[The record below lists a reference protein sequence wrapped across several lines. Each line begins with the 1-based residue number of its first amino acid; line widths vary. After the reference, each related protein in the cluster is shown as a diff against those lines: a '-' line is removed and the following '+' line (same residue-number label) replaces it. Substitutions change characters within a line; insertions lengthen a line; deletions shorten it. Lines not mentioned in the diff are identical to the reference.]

1 MARSQRFRTF
11 SLILSNLLI
20 PIAVLV
26 FATGFFPYK
35 PVLPGLATWEDGEEL
50 GSDGR
55 GAVGGDGRV
64 EAPFNKV
71 IFMVVDALR
80 SDFVYGHKSEMKF
93 TQSLIRAGNALPFTA
108 HATPPTVTMP
118 RIKAFT
124 TGSVPSFLDLLLNFA
139 ESDTSSSLANQ
150 DTWLAQLRALP
161 DSKLAFYGDDTWLK
175 LFPPPFFDRSD
186 GTTSFFVSDFT
197 EVDFNVTRH
206 LPEELGKEDWNA
218 LVLHYLG
225 LDHIGHKT
233 GPSGPAMPGKQK
245 EMDDVVKMIWRA
257 MEREEALGETLLV
270 LAGDHGMNAGG
281 NHGGSGPG
289 ETEPALVFI
298 SPSFGGDGKDRE
310 CPTVPKEGTE
320 FQFYERV
327 EQSDVV
333 PTLAGLMGFPV
344 PKNSLGVAVEGIK
357 DVLGEQG
364 LRDVLRRN
372 AQQMMQIVGAT
383 FGEEQL
389 NVTIGLYRAT
399 LNKTNPESCDYVR
412 GEQQGLAGRAARA
425 TLLHGTDDEATA
437 LQDFLYDAQDVL
449 SSTAS
454 SYDIPRMV
462 GGTALALVSVI
473 LTALAFTSLWPPT
486 TAGLALTF
494 FVTLYG
500 IMMFASSYVEE
511 EQHFWYWLTP
521 AWLTLLATKE
531 ARQGS
536 SLRLWSSY
544 GVPRAALAVPVIA
557 LHRIMISWNQT
568 GQKHAGEPDI
578 VQTVFPVHHKLM
590 WVLVLVTY
598 LYIGFDMAATTL
610 NDLVIREVAVS
621 VAFVVVLA
629 SVVFKLNF
637 TQADAPEL
645 VLGLGQRVRD
655 FTEDLDLVAQA
666 RVVFVMLGLAS
677 MFVVVATMMAG
688 QAAGSERKGPSLIE
702 RLQPLLTLFLVT
714 QTRTPNIPL
723 FLLICVQRM
732 ALSRLLRQRQPL
744 TVAVTVMLLSQT
756 TYFAFG
762 GSNSISSIDLGNAYN
777 GIADYNVGLVA
788 LLVFV
793 GNWAGAVWW
802 CSAAMIM
809 LREDAAVIDA
819 YNDQKPGKKHEE
831 SVEGTRSWVQEERNR
846 LHNGAL
852 AAARTSTTSRRPEQQ
867 LESRDSARYQTYLA
881 ALTCF
886 VSASL
891 IAVMAACTALRTHL
905 FIWTVFSPKYL
916 YSMAWAMGWHLG
928 LNVGMGSLL
937 WWLGSLR

>member
-1 MARSQRFRTF
+1 MARSQRFRTL

-26 FATGFFPYK
+26 FAMGFFPYK
-35 PVLPGLATWEDGEEL
+35 PVLPGLATWEDGAEL
-50 GSDGR
+50 GSDGLR
-55 GAVGGDGRV
+55 AVGGDGRA

-118 RIKAFT
+118 RIKALT

-161 DSKLAFYGDDTWLK
+161 TSKLALYGDDTWLK
-175 LFPPPFFDRSD
+175 LFPPPFFDRRD

-197 EVDFNVTRH
+197 EVDLNVTRH
-206 LPEELGKEDWNA
+206 LPEELGKSDWNA

-245 EMDDVVKMIWRA
+245 EMDDVVKMIWEA
-257 MEREEALGETLLV
+257 MGKEDALGKTLLV

-289 ETEPALVFI
+289 ETEPALMFA
-298 SPSFGGDGKDRE
+298 SPKFGGDGKKRK
-310 CPTVPKEGTE
+310 CPTAPREGTE
-320 FQFYERV
+320 FQYYKRV

-344 PKNSLGVAVEGIK
+344 PKNSLGVTIGEIE
-357 DVLGEQG
+357 DVLGEKG
-364 LRDVLRRN
+364 LRDALRRN
-372 AQQMMQIVGAT
+372 AKQIAHIVGAT

-389 NVTIGLYRAT
+389 NITIGLYRAR

-412 GEQQGLAGRAARA
+412 GEQQGLACRAAR
-425 TLLHGTDDEATA
+425 TILLHGTDGEVAA
-437 LQDFLYDAQDVL
+437 LQDFLYDAQAAL

-462 GGTALALVSVI
+462 GGTGLALLSLLLGIV
-473 LTALAFTSLWPPT
+473 AFPQLWPPT
-486 TAGLALTF
+486 TASLPLSF
-494 FVTLYG
+494 LIVLYG
-500 IMMFASSYVEE
+500 LMMFASSYVEE

-521 AWLTLLATKE
+521 AWLTLLAAKE

-536 SLRLWSSY
+536 RMRLWSTY
-544 GVPRAALAVPVIA
+544 GVQRATLAVPIIA

-568 GQKHAGEPDI
+568 GQKHAGEADI
-578 VQTVFPVHHKLM
+578 VQTLFPAHHKLM
-590 WVLVLVTY
+590 WVLVLATY
-598 LYIGFDMAATTL
+598 AYIGFDIAVTTL
-610 NDLVIREVAVS
+610 TDLVVLEIAVS

-629 SVVFKLNF
+629 AVVFKLNF

-655 FTEDLDLVAQA
+655 FTKDLDLVVQA
-666 RVVFVMLGLAS
+666 RVVRRDSTAS
-677 MFVVVATMMAG
+677 KRI
-688 QAAGSERKGPSLIE
+688 SPSE

-714 QTRTPNIPL
+714 QTRTSNIPL
-723 FLLICVQRM
+723 FLLISLQRVS
-732 ALSRLLRQRQPL
+732 LSRLLQPSQPL
-744 TVAVTVMLLSQT
+744 ALAVSTLLLTQT

-788 LLVFV
+788 LLVFA

-802 CSAAMIM
+802 CGAAMGM
-809 LREDAAVIDA
+809 LRQSDDADPVVRNAEDINKVKEPTSGA
-819 YNDQKPGKKHEE
+819 
-831 SVEGTRSWVQEERNR
+831 RLWVTEERQR
-846 LHNGAL
+846 LHNGAV
-852 AAARTSTTSRRPEQQ
+852 AAARPSTALPRRVQDLKKQDSTSYHIYLTTM
-867 LESRDSARYQTYLA
+867 
-881 ALTCF
+881 TCF

-891 IAVMAACTALRTHL
+891 VAVMAACTALRTHL

-916 YSMAWAMGWHLG
+916 YSMAWAIGWHLG
-928 LNVGMGSLL
+928 LNVGLGSLL
-937 WWLGSLR
+937 WWLGSVR